1 MMCVNSV
8 GKKDGEHGEGLE
20 DQLKSMKEDL
30 RALKSR
36 RDDLHRSRKIIIF
49 SYIAL
54 FTYTAFYSFI

>member
-1 MMCVNSV
+1 MLMMYVNSV

-36 RDDLHRSRKIIIF
+36 RDDL
-49 SYIAL
+49 
-54 FTYTAFYSFI
+54 